1 MTTSI
6 FPGKVR
12 FSLHVLKKEEIRHSG
27 RAKIGARDR
36 GFPETVGLSRFYYV
50 ADQVNIILQRD
61 YYYFHHVQPR
71 SLIECSGQVI
81 YVCLPKRQNHVK

>member
-6 FPGKVR
+6 FPGKVK
-12 FSLHVLKKEEIRHSG
+12 FSLHVLKKEE
-27 RAKIGARDR
+27 KIGARDR

-61 YYYFHHVQPR
+61 YYYFHHVQQR